1 MNNLMFLIMNDSIV
15 LFILERD
22 LYKIILFFMIEDEYI
37 LYVSIGN

>member
-37 LYVSIGN
+37 LYVLIGN

>member
-1 MNNLMFLIMNDSIV
+1 MNNLMFLIMDDSIV

-37 LYVSIGN
+37 LYVLIGN

>member
-1 MNNLMFLIMNDSIV
+1 MNNLMFLIMDDSIV